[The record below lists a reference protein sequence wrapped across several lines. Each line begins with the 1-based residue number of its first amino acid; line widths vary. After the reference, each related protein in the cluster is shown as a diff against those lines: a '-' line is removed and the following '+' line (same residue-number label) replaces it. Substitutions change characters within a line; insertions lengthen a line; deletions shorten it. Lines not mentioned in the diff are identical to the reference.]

1 MYPVSNDFITAMLQ
15 PVLQSKISGTIDS
28 VAFTEAHILRGSLK
42 ISGQNAEMDNISIGT
57 AASKELEITFLH
69 SLGLTRTTLYGKSIS
84 LTYKLKLANNTYEDL
99 PMGTYII
106 TEANWTL
113 RGIEVTAYDVM
124 SKFDKYFDETTAEYP
139 MSARPYQMI
148 EWVCEQQGV
157 EFGMTE
163 QEVQALPNG
172 TIYMEYVKGT
182 AQTYREFIAYLAAAC
197 GCFAIIDRTN
207 KLIFKRYSGAQYDSY
222 GATERLTGGSFSDFM
237 TRYNAYTVQD
247 FASGQNVVVKT
258 NQYVGLS
265 MDLGRNP
272 FLNSASKAVLRPNV
286 LTELANI
293 NFAPFS
299 CRFNF
304 PPIYDLGD
312 CIKLTGGIGDDNP
325 HVINY
330 FSWNY
335 NVALTLEGYGKNPAL
350 AQAIS
355 QLDKE
360 ISGVAN
366 FTDLMATGY
375 ITATNRSEIEIDDSK
390 KKVLVSMAAQSSKI
404 AEGVFTCM
412 IPINVTEAGS
422 VTFYHELGFEP
433 LREETVDL
441 EVGEH
446 IITLHDYMT
455 FPAGVA
461 TNFRIRVQASEG
473 FEGTVDEFAARSSL
487 LVPSAQQAT
496 FDGNIII
503 DEEAIRWNITEP
515 TFKVDDETISV
526 DTQVP
531 TGDTLS
537 DTASEYSISESLFD
551 SADEFMRMLVR
562 YIAADRVLEDME
574 TDRALEE
581 EVTGEITYR
590 ATEEESG

>member
-1 MYPVSNDFITAMLQ
+1 MYSVSNDFILAMLQ
-15 PVLQSKISGTIDS
+15 PVIQSKIQGVIGS
-28 VAFTEAHILRGSLK
+28 VPFTEAHILKGSLT
-42 ISGQNAEMDNISIGT
+42 IYAQNSGQDAIDIGT
-57 AASKELEITFLH
+57 ASAKELNITLMN
-69 SLGLTRTTLYGKSIS
+69 SLNLTRSTLYGQEIQ
-84 LTYKLKLANNTYEDL
+84 LDYLLKLADGTYEHL
-99 PMGTYII
+99 PLGSYII
-106 TEANWTL
+106 AEASWTL
-113 RGIEVTAYDVM
+113 KGIEIVAYDYM

-197 GCFAIIDRTN
+197 GCFAIIDRTD

-375 ITATNRSEIEIDDSK
+375 ITATNRNEIEIDDSK

-503 DEEAIRWNITEP
+503 DEEAIRWDIIEP
-515 TFKVDDETISV
+515 TFKADDETISV

-531 TGDTLS
+531 IGDTLS
-537 DTASEYSISESLFD
+537 DTAREYDITETLFD

-562 YIAADRVLEDME
+562 YIAVDRVLEDME

-581 EVTGEITYR
+581 EIAGEITYR

>member
-1 MYPVSNDFITAMLQ
+1 MYSVSNDFILAMLQ
-15 PVLQSKISGTIDS
+15 PVIQSKIQGVIGS
-28 VAFTEAHILRGSLK
+28 VPFTEAHILKGSLT
-42 ISGQNAEMDNISIGT
+42 IYAQNSGQDAIDIGT
-57 AASKELEITFLH
+57 ASAKELNITLMN
-69 SLGLTRTTLYGKSIS
+69 SLNLTRSTLYGQEIR
-84 LTYKLKLANNTYEDL
+84 LDYLLKLADGTYEHL
-99 PMGTYII
+99 PLGSYII
-106 TEANWTL
+106 AEASWTL
-113 RGIEVTAYDVM
+113 KGIEIVAYDYM

-139 MSARPYQMI
+139 QSARPYQMI

-172 TIYMEYVKGT
+172 NIYMEYVKGT

-197 GCFAIIDRTN
+197 GCFAIIDRTD

-272 FLNSASKAVLRPNV
+272 FLNSASKSVLRPNV

-312 CIKLTGGIGDDNP
+312 CIKLTGGIGDNNP

-375 ITATNRSEIEIDDSK
+375 ITATNRKEIEIDDSK

-441 EVGEH
+441 PVGEH

-503 DEEAIRWNITEP
+503 DEEAIRWDITEP
-515 TFKVDDETISV
+515 TFKSDDETYILS
-526 DTQVP
+526 TQTP
-531 TGDTLS
+531 IGDTLS
-537 DTASEYSISESLFD
+537 DTASEYSISEAVFD
-551 SADEFMRMLVR
+551 SADDNIRILVR
-562 YIAADRVLEDME
+562 FKSRERKLEDG
-574 TDRALEE
+574 RLRRLEE
-581 EVTGEITYR
+581 ETQGVNRYR
-590 ATEEESG
+590 RTEEESG

>member
-99 PMGTYII
+99 PLGTYII

-157 EFGMTE
+157 TFGMTE

-258 NQYVGLS
+258 DQYVGLS

-272 FLNSASKAVLRPNV
+272 FLNSASKSVLRPNI

-375 ITATNRSEIEIDDSK
+375 ITATNRNEILIDDSK

-441 EVGEH
+441 PVGEH

-461 TNFRIRVQASEG
+461 TNFRIRVKASEG

-515 TFKVDDETISV
+515 TFKADDEAISV

-537 DTASEYSISESLFD
+537 DTASEYDITETLFD
-551 SADEFMRMLVR
+551 SADDNIRILVR
-562 YIAADRVLEDME
+562 FKSRERKLEDG
-574 TDRALEE
+574 RLRRLEE
-581 EVTGEITYR
+581 ETQGVNRYR
-590 ATEEESG
+590 RTEEESG

>member
-1 MYPVSNDFITAMLQ
+1 MYSVSNDFILAMLQ
-15 PVLQSKISGTIDS
+15 PVIQSKIQGVIGS
-28 VAFTEAHILRGSLK
+28 VPFTEVNILKGSLT
-42 ISGQNAEMDNISIGT
+42 IYAQNSGQDAIDIGT
-57 AASKELEITFLH
+57 ASAKELNITLMN
-69 SLGLTRTTLYGKSIS
+69 SLNLTRSTLYGQEIQ
-84 LTYKLKLANNTYEDL
+84 LDYLLKLADGTYEHL
-99 PMGTYII
+99 PLGSYII
-106 TEANWTL
+106 TEASWTL
-113 RGIEVTAYDVM
+113 KGIEIVAYDYM

-172 TIYMEYVKGT
+172 NIYMEYVKGT

-197 GCFAIIDRTN
+197 GCFAIIDRTD

-272 FLNSASKAVLRPNV
+272 FLNSASKSVLRPNV

-312 CIKLTGGIGDDNP
+312 CIKLTGGIGDNNP

-375 ITATNRSEIEIDDSK
+375 ITATNRNEIEIDDSK

-441 EVGEH
+441 PVGEH

-503 DEEAIRWNITEP
+503 DDDAIKWDITEP
-515 TFKVDDETISV
+515 TFKTDDETISV

-531 TGDTLS
+531 IGDTLS
-537 DTASEYSISESLFD
+537 DTAREWDIAEALFD
-551 SADEFMRMLVR
+551 TADEFMRMLVR
-562 YIAADRVLEDME
+562 FKSRERKLEDG
-574 TDRALEE
+574 RVRRLEE
-581 EVTGEITYR
+581 ETQGVNRYR
-590 ATEEESG
+590 RTEEESG

>member
-1 MYPVSNDFITAMLQ
+1 MYSVSNDFILAMLQ
-15 PVLQSKISGTIDS
+15 PVIQSKIQGVIGS
-28 VAFTEAHILRGSLK
+28 VPFTEAHILKGSLT
-42 ISGQNAEMDNISIGT
+42 IYAQNSGQDAIDIGT
-57 AASKELEITFLH
+57 ASAKELNITLMN
-69 SLGLTRTTLYGKSIS
+69 SLNLTRSTLYGQEIQ
-84 LTYKLKLANNTYEDL
+84 LDYLLKLADGTYEHL
-99 PMGTYII
+99 PLGSYII
-106 TEANWTL
+106 TEASWTL
-113 RGIEVTAYDVM
+113 KGIEIVAYDYM

-172 TIYMEYVKGT
+172 NIYMEYVKGT

-197 GCFAIIDRTN
+197 GCFAIIDRTD

-312 CIKLTGGIGDDNP
+312 CIKLTGGIGDNNP

-375 ITATNRSEIEIDDSK
+375 ITATNRNEIEIDDSK

-441 EVGEH
+441 PVGEH

-461 TNFRIRVQASEG
+461 TNFRIRVKASEG

-515 TFKVDDETISV
+515 TFKADDEAISV

-537 DTASEYSISESLFD
+537 DTASEYDITETLFD
-551 SADEFMRMLVR
+551 TAEEFMRMLVR

-581 EVTGEITYR
+581 EISGEITYR

>member
-1 MYPVSNDFITAMLQ
+1 MYSVSNDFILAMLQ
-15 PVLQSKISGTIDS
+15 PVIQSKIQGVIGS
-28 VAFTEAHILRGSLK
+28 VPFTEAHILKGSLT
-42 ISGQNAEMDNISIGT
+42 IYAQNSGQDAIDIGT
-57 AASKELEITFLH
+57 ASAKELNITLMN
-69 SLGLTRTTLYGKSIS
+69 SLNLTRSTLYGQEIQ
-84 LTYKLKLANNTYEDL
+84 LDYLLKLADGTYEHL
-99 PMGTYII
+99 PLGSYII
-106 TEANWTL
+106 AEASWTL
-113 RGIEVTAYDVM
+113 KGIEIVAYDYM

-139 MSARPYQMI
+139 QSARAYQMI

-197 GCFAIIDRTN
+197 GCFAIIDRTD

-272 FLNSASKAVLRPNV
+272 FLNSASKSVLRPNV

-312 CIKLTGGIGDDNP
+312 CIKLTGGIGDNNP

-366 FTDLMATGY
+366 FTNLMATGY
-375 ITATNRSEIEIDDSK
+375 ITATNRNEIEIDDSK

-441 EVGEH
+441 PVGEH

-503 DEEAIRWNITEP
+503 DDDAIRWDITEP

-526 DTQVP
+526 DTQAP

-537 DTASEYSISESLFD
+537 DTAREYDITETLFD
-551 SADEFMRMLVR
+551 TADEFMRMLVR
-562 YIAADRVLEDME
+562 YIAADRVLEDLE
-574 TDRALEE
+574 TERALEE
-581 EVTGEITYR
+581 EIAGEITYR

>member
-42 ISGQNAEMDNISIGT
+42 ISGQNAEMDNVSIGT

-84 LTYKLKLANNTYEDL
+84 LTYKLKLANDTYEDL
-99 PMGTYII
+99 PLGTYII

-197 GCFAIIDRTN
+197 GCFAIIDRTD

-247 FASGQNVVVKT
+247 FASGQSVVVKT
-258 NQYVGLS
+258 NQYVGLT

-272 FLNSASKAVLRPNV
+272 FLNSASKSVLRPNV

-312 CIKLTGGIGDDNP
+312 CIKLTGGIGDNNP

-375 ITATNRSEIEIDDSK
+375 ITATNRNEIEIDDSK

-412 IPINVTEAGS
+412 IPIEVTEAGS

-461 TNFRIRVQASEG
+461 TNFRIRVKASEG

-515 TFKVDDETISV
+515 TFKSDDETISI

-551 SADEFMRMLVR
+551 TADDNIRILVR
-562 YIAADRVLEDME
+562 FKSRERKLEDG
-574 TDRALEE
+574 RLRRLEE
-581 EVTGEITYR
+581 ETQGVNRYR
-590 ATEEESG
+590 RTEEESG

>member
-1 MYPVSNDFITAMLQ
+1 MYSVSNDFILAMLQ
-15 PVLQSKISGTIDS
+15 PVIQSKIQGVIGS
-28 VAFTEAHILRGSLK
+28 VPFTEVNILKGSLT
-42 ISGQNAEMDNISIGT
+42 IYAQNSGQDAIDIGT
-57 AASKELEITFLH
+57 ASAKELNITLMN
-69 SLGLTRTTLYGKSIS
+69 SLNLTRSTLYGQEIR
-84 LTYKLKLANNTYEDL
+84 LDYLLKLADGTYEHL
-99 PMGTYII
+99 PLGSYII
-106 TEANWTL
+106 TEASWTL
-113 RGIEVTAYDVM
+113 KGIEIVAYDYM

-172 TIYMEYVKGT
+172 NIYMEYVKGT

-197 GCFAIIDRTN
+197 GCFAIIDRTD

-272 FLNSASKAVLRPNV
+272 FLNSASKSVLRPNV

-312 CIKLTGGIGDDNP
+312 CIKLTGGIGDNNP

-375 ITATNRSEIEIDDSK
+375 ITATNRNEIEIDDSK

-441 EVGEH
+441 PVGEH

-503 DEEAIRWNITEP
+503 DEEAIRWDITEP
-515 TFKVDDETISV
+515 TFKTDDETISV

-537 DTASEYSISESLFD
+537 DTAREWDITETLFD

-581 EVTGEITYR
+581 EIAGEITYR

>member
-1 MYPVSNDFITAMLQ
+1 MYSVSNDFILAMLQ
-15 PVLQSKISGTIDS
+15 PVIQSKIQGVIGS
-28 VAFTEAHILRGSLK
+28 VPFTEANILKGSLT
-42 ISGQNAEMDNISIGT
+42 IYAQNSGQDAIDIGT
-57 AASKELEITFLH
+57 ASAKELNITLMN
-69 SLGLTRTTLYGKSIS
+69 SLNLTRSTLYGQEIQ
-84 LTYKLKLANNTYEDL
+84 LDYLLKLADGTYEHL
-99 PMGTYII
+99 PLGSYII
-106 TEANWTL
+106 AEASWTL
-113 RGIEVTAYDVM
+113 KGIEIVAYDYM

-139 MSARPYQMI
+139 QSARPYQMI

-163 QEVQALPNG
+163 QEVQVLPNG

-197 GCFAIIDRTN
+197 GCFAIIDRTD

-258 NQYVGLS
+258 DQYVGLT

-360 ISGVAN
+360 ISGVAS

-375 ITATNRSEIEIDDSK
+375 ITATNRKEISINER

-412 IPINVTEAGS
+412 IPIEVTEPGS
-422 VTFYHELGFEP
+422 VTFYHELGYEP

-446 IITLHDYMT
+446 IVTLHDYMT

-461 TNFRIRVQASEG
+461 TNFRIRVKASEG

-515 TFKVDDETISV
+515 TFKADDEVISV
-526 DTQVP
+526 DTQAP
-531 TGDTLS
+531 IGDTLS

-551 SADEFMRMLVR
+551 TADEFMRMLVR
-562 YIAADRVLEDME
+562 YIAADRVLEDLE

-581 EVTGEITYR
+581 EISGEITYR

>member
-1 MYPVSNDFITAMLQ
+1 MYSVSNDFILAMLQ
-15 PVLQSKISGTIDS
+15 PVIQSKIQGVIGS
-28 VAFTEAHILRGSLK
+28 VPFTEAHILKGSLT
-42 ISGQNAEMDNISIGT
+42 IYAQNSGQDAIDIGT
-57 AASKELEITFLH
+57 ASAKELNITLMN
-69 SLGLTRTTLYGKSIS
+69 SLNLTRSTLYGQEIQ
-84 LTYKLKLANNTYEDL
+84 LDYLLKLADGTYEHL
-99 PMGTYII
+99 PLGSYII
-106 TEANWTL
+106 TEASWTL
-113 RGIEVTAYDVM
+113 KGIEIVAYDYM

-157 EFGMTE
+157 ELGMTE

-172 TIYMEYVKGT
+172 NIYMEYVKGT

-197 GCFAIIDRTN
+197 GCFAIIDRTD

-272 FLNSASKAVLRPNV
+272 FLNSASKSVLRPNV

-312 CIKLTGGIGDDNP
+312 CIKLTGGIGDNNP

-375 ITATNRSEIEIDDSK
+375 ITATNRNEIEIDDSK

-441 EVGEH
+441 PVGEN

-503 DEEAIRWNITEP
+503 DDDAIRWDITEP
-515 TFKVDDETISV
+515 TFKADDETISV

-531 TGDTLS
+531 IGDTLS
-537 DTASEYSISESLFD
+537 DTAREYDITETLFD
-551 SADEFMRMLVR
+551 SADEFIRMLVR

-574 TDRALEE
+574 TERALEE
-581 EVTGEITYR
+581 EISGEITYR

>member
-1 MYPVSNDFITAMLQ
+1 MYSVSNDFILAMLQ
-15 PVLQSKISGTIDS
+15 PVIQSKIQGVIGS
-28 VAFTEAHILRGSLK
+28 VPFTEVNILKGSLT
-42 ISGQNAEMDNISIGT
+42 IYAQNSGQDAIDIGT
-57 AASKELEITFLH
+57 ASAKELNITLMN
-69 SLGLTRTTLYGKSIS
+69 SLNLTRSTLYGQEIQ
-84 LTYKLKLANNTYEDL
+84 LDYLLKLADGTYEHL
-99 PMGTYII
+99 PLGSYII
-106 TEANWTL
+106 TEASWTL
-113 RGIEVTAYDVM
+113 KGIEIVAYDYM

-172 TIYMEYVKGT
+172 NIYMEYVKGT

-197 GCFAIIDRTN
+197 GCFAIIDRTD

-272 FLNSASKAVLRPNV
+272 FLNSASKSVLRPNV

-312 CIKLTGGIGDDNP
+312 CIKLTGGIGDNNP

-375 ITATNRSEIEIDDSK
+375 ITATNRNEIEIDDSK

-441 EVGEH
+441 PVGEH

-503 DEEAIRWNITEP
+503 DDDAIKWDITEP
-515 TFKVDDETISV
+515 TFKTDDETISV

-531 TGDTLS
+531 IGDTLS
-537 DTASEYSISESLFD
+537 DTAREWDIAEALFD
-551 SADEFMRMLVR
+551 TADEFMRMLVR
-562 YIAADRVLEDME
+562 FKSRERKLEDG
-574 TDRALEE
+574 RLRRLEE
-581 EVTGEITYR
+581 ETQGVNRYR
-590 ATEEESG
+590 RTEEESG

>member
-1 MYPVSNDFITAMLQ
+1 MYSVSNDFILAMLQ
-15 PVLQSKISGTIDS
+15 PVIQSKIQGVIGS
-28 VAFTEAHILRGSLK
+28 VPFTEVNILKGSLT
-42 ISGQNAEMDNISIGT
+42 IYAQNSGQDAIDIGT
-57 AASKELEITFLH
+57 ASAKELNITLMN
-69 SLGLTRTTLYGKSIS
+69 SLNLTRSTLYGQEIQ
-84 LTYKLKLANNTYEDL
+84 LDYLLKLADGTYEHL
-99 PMGTYII
+99 PLGSYII
-106 TEANWTL
+106 TEASWTL
-113 RGIEVTAYDVM
+113 KGIEIVAYDYM

-172 TIYMEYVKGT
+172 NIYMEYVKGT

-197 GCFAIIDRTN
+197 GCFAIIDRTD

-272 FLNSASKAVLRPNV
+272 FLNSASKSVLRPNV

-312 CIKLTGGIGDDNP
+312 CIKLTGGIGDNNP

-375 ITATNRSEIEIDDSK
+375 ITATNRNEIEIDDSK

-441 EVGEH
+441 PVGEH

-503 DEEAIRWNITEP
+503 DDDAIKWDITEP
-515 TFKVDDETISV
+515 TFKTDDETISV

-531 TGDTLS
+531 IGDTLS
-537 DTASEYSISESLFD
+537 DTAREWDIAEALFD
-551 SADEFMRMLVR
+551 TADECMRMHVR
-562 YIAADRVLEDME
+562 FKSRERKIEDGRV
-574 TDRALEE
+574 RRLEE
-581 EVTGEITYR
+581 ETQGVNRYR
-590 ATEEESG
+590 RTEEESG

>member
-1 MYPVSNDFITAMLQ
+1 MYSVSNDFILAMLQ
-15 PVLQSKISGTIDS
+15 PVIQSKIQGVIGS
-28 VAFTEAHILRGSLK
+28 VPFTEVNILKGSLT
-42 ISGQNAEMDNISIGT
+42 IYAQNSGQDAIDIGT
-57 AASKELEITFLH
+57 ASAKELNITLMN
-69 SLGLTRTTLYGKSIS
+69 SLSLTRSTLYGQEIQ
-84 LTYKLKLANNTYEDL
+84 LDYLLKLADGTYEHL
-99 PMGTYII
+99 PLGSYII
-106 TEANWTL
+106 AEASWTL
-113 RGIEVTAYDVM
+113 KGIEIVAYDYM

-172 TIYMEYVKGT
+172 NIYMEYVKGT

-197 GCFAIIDRTN
+197 GCFAIIDRTD

-272 FLNSASKAVLRPNV
+272 FLNSASKSVLRPNV

-312 CIKLTGGIGDDNP
+312 CIKLTGGIGDNNP

-375 ITATNRSEIEIDDSK
+375 ITATNRNEIEIDDSK

-433 LREETVDL
+433 LRKRQL
-441 EVGEH
+441 
-446 IITLHDYMT
+446 IC
-455 FPAGVA
+455 
-461 TNFRIRVQASEG
+461 
-473 FEGTVDEFAARSSL
+473 SL
-487 LVPSAQQAT
+487 VST
-496 FDGNIII
+496 
-503 DEEAIRWNITEP
+503 
-515 TFKVDDETISV
+515 
-526 DTQVP
+526 
-531 TGDTLS
+531 
-537 DTASEYSISESLFD
+537 
-551 SADEFMRMLVR
+551 
-562 YIAADRVLEDME
+562 
-574 TDRALEE
+574 
-581 EVTGEITYR
+581 
-590 ATEEESG
+590 

>member
-1 MYPVSNDFITAMLQ
+1 MYSVSNDFILAMLQ
-15 PVLQSKISGTIDS
+15 PVIQSKIQGVIGN
-28 VAFTEAHILRGSLK
+28 VPFTEAHILKGSLT
-42 ISGQNAEMDNISIGT
+42 IYAQNSGQDAIDIGT
-57 AASKELEITFLH
+57 ASAKELNITLMN
-69 SLGLTRTTLYGKSIS
+69 SLNLTRSTLYGQEIR
-84 LTYKLKLANNTYEDL
+84 LDYLLKLADGTYEHL
-99 PMGTYII
+99 PLGSYII
-106 TEANWTL
+106 TEASWTL
-113 RGIEVTAYDVM
+113 KGIEIVAYDYM

-157 EFGMTE
+157 QFGMTE

-172 TIYMEYVKGT
+172 TIYMEYIKGT

-197 GCFAIIDRTN
+197 GCFAIIDRTD

-272 FLNSASKAVLRPNV
+272 FLNSASKSVLRPNV

-375 ITATNRSEIEIDDSK
+375 ITATNRNEILIDDSK

-412 IPINVTEAGS
+412 IPITVTEPGS

-473 FEGTVDEFAARSSL
+473 FEGTIDEFAARSSL

-515 TFKVDDETISV
+515 TFKTDTESISV

-537 DTASEYSISESLFD
+537 DTASEYNITETLFD
-551 SADEFMRMLVR
+551 SADDNIRILVR
-562 YIAADRVLEDME
+562 FKSRERKLEDG
-574 TDRALEE
+574 RLRRLEE
-581 EVTGEITYR
+581 ETQGVNRYR
-590 ATEEESG
+590 RTEEESG

>member
-1 MYPVSNDFITAMLQ
+1 MYSVSNDFILAMLQ
-15 PVLQSKISGTIDS
+15 PVIQSKIQGVIGS
-28 VAFTEAHILRGSLK
+28 VPFTEVNILKGSLT
-42 ISGQNAEMDNISIGT
+42 IYAQNSGQDAIDIGT
-57 AASKELEITFLH
+57 ASAKELNITLMN
-69 SLGLTRTTLYGKSIS
+69 SLNLTRSTLYGQEIR
-84 LTYKLKLANNTYEDL
+84 LDYLLKLADGTYEHL
-99 PMGTYII
+99 PLGSYII
-106 TEANWTL
+106 AEASWTL
-113 RGIEVTAYDVM
+113 KGIEIVAYDYM

-172 TIYMEYVKGT
+172 NIYMEYVKGT

-197 GCFAIIDRTN
+197 GCFAIIDRTD

-272 FLNSASKAVLRPNV
+272 FLNSASKSVLRPNV

-312 CIKLTGGIGDDNP
+312 CIKLTGGIVDNNP

-375 ITATNRSEIEIDDSK
+375 ITATNRNEIEIDDSK

-441 EVGEH
+441 PVGEH

-503 DEEAIRWNITEP
+503 DDDAIRWDITEP
-515 TFKVDDETISV
+515 TFKADDETISV

-537 DTASEYSISESLFD
+537 DTAREWDITETLFD

-581 EVTGEITYR
+581 EVVGEITYR

>member
-1 MYPVSNDFITAMLQ
+1 MYSVSNDFILAMLQ
-15 PVLQSKISGTIDS
+15 PVIQSKIQGVIGS
-28 VAFTEAHILRGSLK
+28 VPFTEAHILKGSLT
-42 ISGQNAEMDNISIGT
+42 IYAQNSGQDAIDIGT
-57 AASKELEITFLH
+57 ASAKELNITLMN
-69 SLGLTRTTLYGKSIS
+69 SLNLTRSTLYGQEIQ
-84 LTYKLKLANNTYEDL
+84 LDYLLKLADGTYEHL
-99 PMGTYII
+99 PLGSYII
-106 TEANWTL
+106 AEASWTL
-113 RGIEVTAYDVM
+113 KGIEIVAYDYM

-139 MSARPYQMI
+139 QSARPYQMI

-197 GCFAIIDRTN
+197 GCFAIIDRTD

-312 CIKLTGGIGDDNP
+312 CIKLTGGIGDNNP

-375 ITATNRSEIEIDDSK
+375 ITATNRNEIEIDDSK

-441 EVGEH
+441 PVGEH

-503 DEEAIRWNITEP
+503 DDDAIRWDITEP
-515 TFKVDDETISV
+515 TFKTDDETISV

-531 TGDTLS
+531 IGDTLS
-537 DTASEYSISESLFD
+537 DTAREYDITETLFD

-581 EVTGEITYR
+581 EIAGEITYR